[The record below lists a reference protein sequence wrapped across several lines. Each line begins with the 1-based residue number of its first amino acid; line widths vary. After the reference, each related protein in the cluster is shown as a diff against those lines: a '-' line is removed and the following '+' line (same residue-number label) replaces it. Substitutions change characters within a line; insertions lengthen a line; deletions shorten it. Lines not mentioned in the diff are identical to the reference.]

1 MVVHQIL
8 ILVPLVAAVLDI
20 ADLLSTLLGRLLVL
34 AVLVVGLIVSLRN
47 WGLKSGRQLMR
58 SSVIS
63 CAAAVL
69 TFLLST
75 KLGLGAVVAS
85 ALVGL
90 IGAQLLNEREQ
101 LVMYLGAFVGMSSAL
116 RFPALTPIVLAGLWE
131 DFCLSF
137 LRNAGWGWA
146 AGWAPLLLLGGSG
159 PISVRRDLMPTL
171 LLNIIIALCGVLLVW
186 LRQNTKL
193 SVVEVSALLALT
205 AGLVLPHWL
214 VKGHCSP

>member
-20 ADLLSTLLGRLLVL
+20 AGLLSTLLGRLLVL

-116 RFPALTPIVLAGLWE
+116 RFPALTPIVLAGL
-131 DFCLSF
+131 
-137 LRNAGWGWA
+137 
-146 AGWAPLLLLGGSG
+146 LGGFLFEFSQECWVG
-159 PISVRRDLMPTL
+159 VGGRLGT
-171 LLNIIIALCGVLLVW
+171 IAAAAVVVV
-186 LRQNTKL
+186 L
-193 SVVEVSALLALT
+193 SVL
-205 AGLVLPHWL
+205 G
-214 VKGHCSP
+214 GI